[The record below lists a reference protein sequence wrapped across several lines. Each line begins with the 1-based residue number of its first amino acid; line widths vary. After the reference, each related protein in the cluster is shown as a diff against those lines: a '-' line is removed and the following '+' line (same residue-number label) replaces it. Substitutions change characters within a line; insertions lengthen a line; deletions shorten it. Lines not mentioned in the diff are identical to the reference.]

1 MKKSFYKELSFWLFV
16 GLSYQILKSLFF
28 QGLSFS
34 WGQEIVFWVSYSW
47 ILLFV
52 RYYLKEKSGVKK

>member
-28 QGLSFS
+28 QDLLFS
-34 WGQEIVFWVSYSW
+34 LEEEIVFWILYSW
-47 ILLFV
+47 ILLSI
-52 RYYLKEKSGVKK
+52 REIIKKLGVKK